1 MVTKSPINRNPGQF
15 SSKAMHE
22 IKLALLSLLFGSLI
36 FLSSFSATTEQSF
49 SYKGKHFPPDSV
61 MGIDHELKELM
72 LKEFKLRQ
80 LKDSLIAYAK
90 TFEGRPYR
98 YGAKGPKSFD
108 CSGYVKFVY
117 KHFDQDLERTS
128 RAQSHQGEEISL
140 DMVQKGD
147 LLFFTGANK
156 KNRRVGHV
164 GIVISETDESI
175 RFIHAASHGG
185 VRVSELDS
193 YYQPRLLL
201 AKRLLG
207 VETQSNANELAGNEN

>member
-1 MVTKSPINRNPGQF
+1 MIIKSPINRNPGQF
-15 SSKAMHE
+15 LPKARHG
-22 IKLALLSLLFGSLI
+22 INLALLLCSLI
-36 FLSSFSATTEQSF
+36 LLSSFSATSEQSF
-49 SYKGKHFPPDSV
+49 SFSKRKDFPPDTIS
-61 MGIDHELKELM
+61 GIDHELKELM

-80 LKDSLIAYAK
+80 IKDSLIAYAK

-117 KHFDQDLERTS
+117 KHFGQDLERTS
-128 RAQSHQGEEISL
+128 RAQSHQGEEIPL

-164 GIVISETDESI
+164 GIVISEADESI

-201 AKRLLG
+201 AKRLLS
-207 VETQSNANELAGNEN
+207 VETLGYGTELAGNED